1 MKIENEIPLVP
12 LKDIAIIQKGVWIT
26 KKIKET
32 YSLEYLEEKYG
43 IKKNDVV
50 ISRTMYTS
58 GKKNAFVVN
67 DTNIGLIPS
76 GLSLIIRPNTEILNS
91 LYLKAVL
98 EFLPLD
104 RVIKEL
110 KIKNKKK
117 FLSVRKF
124 QKLKIPLPKLDYQ
137 ISLSSE
143 YDNVRKEDLAN
154 WYITPTLEQY
164 YSLRK
169 FLSKCYYGTKVTY
182 FKRIGV
188 NNYERSN

>member
-1 MKIENEIPLVP
+1 M
-12 LKDIAIIQKGVWIT
+12 
-26 KKIKET
+26 
-32 YSLEYLEEKYG
+32 
-43 IKKNDVV
+43 
-50 ISRTMYTS
+50 
-58 GKKNAFVVN
+58 
-67 DTNIGLIPS
+67 
-76 GLSLIIRPNTEILNS
+76 IIRPNTEILNS

-154 WYITPTLEQY
+154 WYINPTLEQY

>member
-76 GLSLIIRPNTEILNS
+76 GLSLIIRPNIEILNS

-98 EFLPLD
+98 EFLPSD

-110 KIKNKKK
+110 KIKNKK
-117 FLSVRKF
+117 
-124 QKLKIPLPKLDYQ
+124 
-137 ISLSSE
+137 
-143 YDNVRKEDLAN
+143 
-154 WYITPTLEQY
+154 
-164 YSLRK
+164 
-169 FLSKCYYGTKVTY
+169 
-182 FKRIGV
+182 
-188 NNYERSN
+188 